1 MQGGGLKSLHCTQ
14 HVGYNYACFLCFFSH
29 NLLFRE
35 CFLLL
40 VFFLWLFIVL
50 NSVSICFRLF
60 FFLFF
65 ILFSLSELDSES
77 LVGHLFF
84 FFFLFTLRT
93 RLGIPLL
100 VFVLFF
106 FCSCSLLES
115 TVSLA
120 LESEMENSEEDSELG
135 WENAVAS
142 GEINVKLCSCRNVSC
157 AVSLFIKFCSFLE
170 ASNDCSLLALSDL
183 SLQGSYFRLTTCA
196 ALRIVDRNWSSRQ
209 RMFENLYPC
218 MPRRELLN
226 CYNIKEIKLCV
237 IMSSK
242 KQFHQLYF
250 TWCFPEEFFNV
261 WCIWNICP
269 SRGRAE
275 QHCGFF
281 LLFRKTPRKVKFF
294 PSASGLPLEQIK
306 TSYQPRE
313 GVFTGLGTTDPS
325 IKRIL
330 LKSLLNMQ
338 FEYSLHS

>member
-1 MQGGGLKSLHCTQ
+1 MQGGGLKNLHCTQ

-65 ILFSLSELDSES
+65 ILFSLSQLDSES

-84 FFFLFTLRT
+84 FFFLFTFRT

-120 LESEMENSEEDSELG
+120 LESEMENSELG
-135 WENAVAS
+135 WENTVAS

-183 SLQGSYFRLTTCA
+183 SLQVSYFRLTTCA

-226 CYNIKEIKLCV
+226 CYNIKQIKLCV

-250 TWCFPEEFFNV
+250 TWCFPEEFFTV

-294 PSASGLPLEQIK
+294 PSAPGLPLEQIK

>member
-1 MQGGGLKSLHCTQ
+1 MQGGGLKNLHCTQ

-65 ILFSLSELDSES
+65 ILFSLSQLDSES

-84 FFFLFTLRT
+84 FFFLFTFRT

-142 GEINVKLCSCRNVSC
+142 GEISVKLCSCQN
-157 AVSLFIKFCSFLE
+157 A
-170 ASNDCSLLALSDL
+170 
-183 SLQGSYFRLTTCA
+183 Q
-196 ALRIVDRNWSSRQ
+196 
-209 RMFENLYPC
+209 
-218 MPRRELLN
+218 
-226 CYNIKEIKLCV
+226 
-237 IMSSK
+237 
-242 KQFHQLYF
+242 
-250 TWCFPEEFFNV
+250 
-261 WCIWNICP
+261 
-269 SRGRAE
+269 
-275 QHCGFF
+275 
-281 LLFRKTPRKVKFF
+281 
-294 PSASGLPLEQIK
+294 
-306 TSYQPRE
+306 
-313 GVFTGLGTTDPS
+313 
-325 IKRIL
+325 
-330 LKSLLNMQ
+330 
-338 FEYSLHS
+338 